1 MKNEQCINKIVYLG
15 KLLCHMWV
23 VFGFLNWSLIMTG
36 IFKGKNEGLALIF
49 ELYKKISLFWKLI
62 LLISCLDWN
71 SSSLHKFKVKLDISN
86 IELTS
91 QL

>member
-1 MKNEQCINKIVYLG
+1 MNNALTKWY
-15 KLLCHMWV
+15 
-23 VFGFLNWSLIMTG
+23 MTG
-36 IFKGKNEGLALIF
+36 IFKGKNGDLALIF
-49 ELYKKISLFWKLI
+49 VLYKKISLFWKLI

-91 QL
+91 